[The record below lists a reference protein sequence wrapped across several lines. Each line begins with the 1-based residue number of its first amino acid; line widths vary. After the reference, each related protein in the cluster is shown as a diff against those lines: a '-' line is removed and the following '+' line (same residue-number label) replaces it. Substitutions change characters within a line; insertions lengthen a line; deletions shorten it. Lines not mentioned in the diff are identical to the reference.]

1 MYRYWL
7 SYKVSIWGRQF
18 FQCIFPRSKIYKLF
32 FSLFCCPNDGFYQR
46 SRRVPRL
53 TDWIRRA
60 VNAWG
65 MDIGSEK
72 LVSFSDH

>member
-1 MYRYWL
+1 MEGDERKFL
-7 SYKVSIWGRQF
+7 SYQK
-18 FQCIFPRSKIYKLF
+18 
-32 FSLFCCPNDGFYQR
+32 

-53 TDWIRRA
+53 TYWIRRA

-72 LVSFSDH
+72 LASFSDL

>member
-1 MYRYWL
+1 MEYFEVFI
-7 SYKVSIWGRQF
+7 KIVEVICKIVSAINTGGRF
-18 FQCIFPRSKIYKLF
+18 I
-32 FSLFCCPNDGFYQR
+32 FYQR
-46 SRRVPRL
+46 SHRVPRL

-72 LVSFSDH
+72 LVSFSDR

>member
-1 MYRYWL
+1 MDYTKEKNHLDSLYAAAHL
-7 SYKVSIWGRQF
+7 SLD
-18 FQCIFPRSKIYKLF
+18 SKNILEIPTF
-32 FSLFCCPNDGFYQR
+32 IYQR